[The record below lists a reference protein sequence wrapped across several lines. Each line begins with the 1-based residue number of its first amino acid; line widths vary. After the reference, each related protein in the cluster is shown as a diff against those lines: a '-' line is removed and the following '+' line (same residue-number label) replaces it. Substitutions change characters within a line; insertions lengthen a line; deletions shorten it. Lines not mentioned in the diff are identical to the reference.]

1 MSTDSASPV
10 TILQATGSMAASGP
24 GTAGLRN
31 YHAAR
36 WDEPLITELGQ
47 PGRRGVLIAAPEQAV
62 AAQAGDAAALIPER
76 ARRSRPPALPELSEW
91 EVLRHYLRLSQQT
104 LGMMGVSLF
113 GTCTMKYNPAI
124 SEAVS
129 RLPQMRDMHPLQHPD
144 TMQGILELVYRLD
157 LALRQLSGMDR
168 FVFQPGG
175 GADAAYLQACITR
188 AYHEARGELSRRDEI
203 ITTIQAHPCNS
214 ATAAA
219 AGFKV
224 ITLPLEEGGYPSVRA
239 LRAALSDR
247 TAALMVNNPDDMG
260 IYNPAITEWV
270 NAVHDAG
277 GICFYDHANFNGV
290 MGKVRAAE
298 LGFDACMFML
308 HKTFGAPKAGGGPAV
323 GAYGCT
329 ERLAPYLPGPLVVAE
344 DGRFRLTEPS
354 EGIGRVREYLGNLPQ
369 VLKAYAWVRAMGADG
384 IQQASDLSVLASNY
398 IDSRLMRIRG
408 VTRSHPDLAGPRM
421 EMCRYSL
428 QSLTQAT
435 GVTAVDVQN
444 RMTDFGIDAFWL
456 SHEPWLVPEPFT
468 PEAGE
473 MWSKEDIDEWIAV
486 LEHVCNEAYT
496 NPEIVRSAPHRQV
509 THRADGTNLDDP
521 GYWATTWR
529 AYRRKHLPAPSA
541 HS

>member
-1 MSTDSASPV
+1 MTMHDTSPAPAPAGSGTSGASP
-10 TILQATGSMAASGP
+10 AAAP
-24 GTAGLRN
+24 RLRR
-31 YHAAR
+31 YQAAR
-36 WDEPLITELGQ
+36 WDEPTVMELGY
-47 PGRRGVLIAAPEQAV
+47 PGRRGVLIPPVEPAIAMK
-62 AAQAGDAAALIPER
+62 AGDASALIPER

-124 SEAVS
+124 SEALS
-129 RLPQMRDMHPLQHPD
+129 RLPQVREVHPLQHPD
-144 TMQGILELVYRLD
+144 TMQGVLEIVYRLD
-157 LALRQLSGMDR
+157 LALRELSGMDR

-188 AYHEARGELSRRDEI
+188 AYHDARGELSQRDEI

-214 ATAAA
+214 ATSAA

-224 ITLPLEEGGYPSVRA
+224 ITLPLEEGGYPSLRA
-239 LRAALSDR
+239 LESALSDR

-260 IYNPAITEWV
+260 IYNPDITRWV
-270 NAVHDAG
+270 DAVHAAG
-277 GICFYDHANFNGV
+277 GLCFYDHANFNGV
-290 MGKVRAAE
+290 MGKLRAAE

-329 ERLAPYLPGPLVVAE
+329 QRLAPYLPGPLVVE
-344 DGRFRLTEPS
+344 DNGRFRLAEPA
-354 EGIGRVREYLGNLPQ
+354 GGVGRVREFLGNVPQ
-369 VLKAYAWVRAMGADG
+369 VLKAYAWVRAMGAEG
-384 IQQASDLSVLASNY
+384 IEAASDLSVLASNY
-398 IDSRLMRIRG
+398 IDARLSRIRG
-408 VTRSHPDLAGPRM
+408 VTRSHPQVPGPRM
-421 EMCRYSL
+421 EMTRYSL
-428 QSLTQAT
+428 ETLARET

-473 MWSKEDIDEWIAV
+473 TWSREDIDEWIGV
-486 LEHVCNEAYT
+486 LQHVCGEAYEQ
-496 NPEIVRSAPHRQV
+496 PETVRTAPHRQV
-509 THRADGTNLDDP
+509 TRRIDGTHLDDP
-521 GYWATTWR
+521 ARWATTWR
-529 AYRRKHLPAPSA
+529 AYQRKHAAGPSEV
-541 HS
+541 